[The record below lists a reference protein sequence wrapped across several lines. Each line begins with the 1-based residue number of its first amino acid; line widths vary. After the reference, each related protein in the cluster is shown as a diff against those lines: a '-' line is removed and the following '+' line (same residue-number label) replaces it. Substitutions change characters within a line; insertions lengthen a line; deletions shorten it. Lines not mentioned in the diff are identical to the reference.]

1 MAANAQV
8 TGIVEYRAGDGP
20 LITIPQGPVEVQMS
34 IDSAVLSWGDEGEV
48 QSAAIPTADFERCVS
63 EGLITLKS

>member
-34 IDSAVLSWGDEGEV
+34 IDSAVLSWGDQGEV
-48 QSAAIPTADFERCVS
+48 QSAAIPTADFERYVR
-63 EGLITLKS
+63 EGLITLRS